1 MTNAEIICTYC
12 LDDLFFNSVSAQWTN
27 KLMKV
32 ITTFSH
38 PNSCIVAGN
47 CSPYP
52 KYPSNTTQI
61 ITATNKYKRICP

>member
-47 CSPYP
+47 WLLSKIPVTYHANHCYE
-52 KYPSNTTQI
+52 QV
-61 ITATNKYKRICP
+61 